1 MAENPADM
9 LVEAN
14 GLSVHFPR
22 HRSASHPGVVAV
34 DRVNLKI
41 RRGEIL
47 GLVGESGCGKSTLAR
62 TLLGLIE
69 PSGGEVRFAG
79 EIINN
84 LTERQMRPYRRRMQ
98 IVFQDPFSSLNPR
111 MRVGDTIAEAM
122 FVHGHATKA
131 DAAPLVTDMLKLVGL
146 DPAMAGRFPHEFSGG
161 QRQRIGIARALAVRP
176 EFIACDEPVSA
187 LDVSIQAQIVNLL
200 HDLREK
206 MGLTYLFVS
215 HDLAVVRHIS
225 DRVAIMYLGRIVEIA
240 PKERVYDEPLHPYTQ
255 ALLMAVPVPTRT
267 SRGRAVRKVMQGEVP
282 SPLNPPSGCH
292 FHPRCPHAFAP
303 CAIKQPP
310 LQEVT
315 TGHFVACH
323 LYDPSARSIGLAAF
337 EETVQAEGPSPQ
349 GGSSQAMLLNPDNAI
364 ERSGAHR

>member
-1 MAENPADM
+1 MNEINSDV
-9 LVEAN
+9 LVEAE

-22 HRSASHPGVVAV
+22 HRSATRPGVAAV
-34 DRVNLKI
+34 DRVDLKI

-62 TLLGLIE
+62 TLLGLVE
-69 PSGGEVRFAG
+69 PSGGVVRFDG
-79 EIINN
+79 EGISN
-84 LTERQMRPYRRRMQ
+84 LQERQMRPYRRRMQ

-111 MRVGDTIAEAM
+111 MRIGETLAEAM
-122 FVHGHATKA
+122 FIHGHATKA
-131 DAAPLVTDMLKLVGL
+131 TAAPLVADLLKLVGL
-146 DPAMAGRFPHEFSGG
+146 SPAMASRFPHEFSGG

-267 SRGRAVRKVMQGEVP
+267 SQKRNARKVMQGEVP

-303 CAIKQPP
+303 CALKQPP
-310 LQEVT
+310 LQEVVA
-315 TGHFVACH
+315 GHFVACH
-323 LYDPSARSIGLAAF
+323 LYDSQMRRVPSNS
-337 EETVQAEGPSPQ
+337 AEDNAVTDRRMQWQ
-349 GGSSQAMLLNPDNAI
+349 GGSHAI
-364 ERSGAHR
+364 SSESGQ

>member
-1 MAENPADM
+1 M

-14 GLSVHFPR
+14 DISVHFPAPR
-22 HRSASHPGVVAV
+22 GASRPSVVAV

-62 TLLGLIE
+62 TLLGLIP
-69 PSGGEVRFAG
+69 PSGGEVRFG
-79 EIINN
+79 GRTINN
-84 LTERQMRPYRRRMQ
+84 LTERDMQPYRRRMQ

-131 DAAPLVTDMLKLVGL
+131 NAAPFVAEMLKLVGL
-146 DPAMAGRFPHEFSGG
+146 DPTMASRFPHEFSGG

-206 MGLTYLFVS
+206 MALTYLFVS

-267 SRGRAVRKVMQGEVP
+267 SRGRAVRRVMQGEVP
-282 SPLNPPSGCH
+282 SPLNAPSGCH

-303 CAIKQPP
+303 CAVKQPP
-310 LQEVT
+310 LREVM

-323 LYDPSARSIGLAAF
+323 LYDPSTQAIGADAV
-337 EETVQAEGPSPQ
+337 EGAVPAKGPSPQ
-349 GGSSQAMLLNPDNAI
+349 GAVLNPDNAI
-364 ERSGAHR
+364 ERSGEHR

>member
-1 MAENPADM
+1 MADTTPDI
-9 LVEAN
+9 LVEVD

-22 HRSASHPGVVAV
+22 HRSARRPGVAAV
-34 DRVNLKI
+34 DRVDLKI

-62 TLLGLIE
+62 TLLGLVE
-69 PSGGEVRFAG
+69 PSSGTVRFDG
-79 EIINN
+79 ESISN
-84 LTERQMRPYRRRMQ
+84 LTDRQIRPYRRRMQ

-111 MRVGDTIAEAM
+111 MRVGDTLAEAM
-122 FVHGHATKA
+122 FVHGHATKSS
-131 DAAPLVTDMLKLVGL
+131 AAPLVADLLKLVGL

-187 LDVSIQAQIVNLL
+187 LDVSIQAQIINLL

-255 ALLMAVPVPTRT
+255 ALLMAVPVPTRST
-267 SRGRAVRKVMQGEVP
+267 QKRNARMVIQGEVP
-282 SPLNPPSGCH
+282 SPLNPPKGCH
-292 FHPRCPHAFAP
+292 FHPRCQHAFAP
-303 CAIKQPP
+303 CAREQPP
-310 LQEVT
+310 LQEVA

-323 LYDPSARSIGLAAF
+323 LHDLQLQSIGSGDADDVLF
-337 EETVQAEGPSPQ
+337 DEGRKPYQ
-349 GGSSQAMLLNPDNAI
+349 GGAQAMANGPHEMMD
-364 ERSGAHR
+364 RSGEH

>member
-1 MAENPADM
+1 MADTNSGA
-9 LVEAN
+9 LVEAES
-14 GLSVHFPR
+14 LSVHFPR
-22 HRSASHPGVVAV
+22 HRSATRPGIAAV
-34 DRVNLKI
+34 DRIDLKI
-41 RRGEIL
+41 HRGEIL

-69 PSGGEVRFAG
+69 PSGGVVRFG
-79 EIINN
+79 GDSIGN
-84 LTERQMRPYRRRMQ
+84 LPERQMRPYRRRMQ
-98 IVFQDPFSSLNPR
+98 IVFQDPYSSLNPR
-111 MRVGDTIAEAM
+111 MRIGETIAEAM
-122 FVHGHATKA
+122 FIHGHATKS
-131 DAAPLVTDMLKLVGL
+131 DAAPLVADLLKLVGL

-206 MGLTYLFVS
+206 MGLTFLFVS

-255 ALLMAVPVPTRT
+255 ALLLAVPVPTRT
-267 SRGRAVRKVMQGEVP
+267 SQKRSARKVMQGEVP

-303 CAIKQPP
+303 CALKQPP
-310 LQEVT
+310 LREVA

-323 LYDPSARSIGLAAF
+323 LYEPQQRSAEPDHAEDSARR
-337 EETVQAEGPSPQ
+337 EGQTPHG
-349 GGSSQAMLLNPDNAI
+349 GGSQVMSTNPGQMI
-364 ERSGAHR
+364 ERSGEYR

>member
-1 MAENPADM
+1 MAKNRPDV
-9 LVEAN
+9 LVEADD
-14 GLSVHFPR
+14 LSVHFPR
-22 HRSASHPGVVAV
+22 YRSASQPGVAAV
-34 DRVNLKI
+34 DRVSLKI

-62 TLLGLIE
+62 TLLGLVE
-69 PSGGEVRFAG
+69 PSGGEVRFG
-79 EIINN
+79 GKLINN
-84 LTERQMRPYRRRMQ
+84 LTEHQMRPYRRRMQ

-111 MRVGDTIAEAM
+111 MRVGDIIAEAL
-122 FVHGHATKA
+122 FVHGHAKKST
-131 DAAPLVTDMLKLVGL
+131 AAPLVADLLKLVGL
-146 DPAMAGRFPHEFSGG
+146 DPAMAIRFPHEFSGG

-200 HDLREK
+200 HDLRKK
-206 MGLTYLFVS
+206 MALTYLFVS

-255 ALLMAVPVPTRT
+255 ALLTAVPVPTRT

-303 CAIKQPP
+303 CAIKQPS
-310 LQEVT
+310 LQEVAT
-315 TGHFVACH
+315 DHFVACH
-323 LYDPSARSIGLAAF
+323 LYDPSARPIRLDVLKDTVLA
-337 EETVQAEGPSPQ
+337 ESPSPQ
-349 GGSSQAMLLNPDNAI
+349 GAGQQAMSLNPDQAI
-364 ERSGAHR
+364 ERSGEH

>member
-1 MAENPADM
+1 MAESRPDV
-9 LVEAN
+9 LVEADD
-14 GLSVHFPR
+14 LSVHFPR
-22 HRSASHPGVVAV
+22 YRSASQPGVAAV
-34 DRVNLKI
+34 DRVSLKI

-62 TLLGLIE
+62 TLLRLVE
-69 PSGGEVRFAG
+69 PSGGEVRFG
-79 EIINN
+79 GKVIND
-84 LTERQMRPYRRRMQ
+84 LTERQMWPYRRRMQ

-111 MRVGDTIAEAM
+111 MRVGDIIAEAL
-122 FVHGHATKA
+122 FVHGHAKKST
-131 DAAPLVTDMLKLVGL
+131 AAPLVADLLKLVGL
-146 DPAMAGRFPHEFSGG
+146 DPVMASRFPHEFSGG

-206 MGLTYLFVS
+206 MELTYLFVS

-240 PKERVYDEPLHPYTQ
+240 SKGSLYEQPLHPYTQ
-255 ALLMAVPVPTRT
+255 ALLLAVPIPTRT
-267 SRGRAVRKVMQGEVP
+267 SQTRSVRKVIQGEVP
-282 SPLNPPSGCH
+282 SPLNPPRGCH

-303 CAIKQPP
+303 CGVVQPP
-310 LQEVT
+310 LQEVA

-323 LYDPSARSIGLAAF
+323 LYDSRMRPIVLDGNEDIPSKQGRRL
-337 EETVQAEGPSPQ
+337 QQ
-349 GGSSQAMLLNPDNAI
+349 GGPLTPASDPDRAV
-364 ERSGAHR
+364 ESLRGHR